1 MDHLLKSR
9 LGSAYGM
16 RHTGGITVVVQQD
29 LEAKEKEIQL
39 FKSEIKSLQ
48 DIVDRQKNTE
58 TKKVTEVSSKITDYQ
73 AKLAKA
79 EAEVTKMKQD
89 HAAQDLTFRVIQER
103 LVFTTNEA
111 EKYKLLAQEKIT
123 QERLNQSYLT
133 SNDLSQSVNRMKT
146 H

>member
-1 MDHLLKSR
+1 M
-9 LGSAYGM
+9 
-16 RHTGGITVVVQQD
+16 
-29 LEAKEKEIQL
+29 
-39 FKSEIKSLQ
+39 
-48 DIVDRQKNTE
+48 
-58 TKKVTEVSSKITDYQ
+58 TEVSSKITDYQ

-123 QERLNQSYLT
+123 QERLNQSHLT
-133 SNDLSQSVNRMKT
+133 SNDLNQAVNLLKT

>member
-1 MDHLLKSR
+1 M
-9 LGSAYGM
+9 
-16 RHTGGITVVVQQD
+16 
-29 LEAKEKEIQL
+29 
-39 FKSEIKSLQ
+39 
-48 DIVDRQKNTE
+48 
-58 TKKVTEVSSKITDYQ
+58 TEVSSKITDYQ

-123 QERLNQSYLT
+123 QERRIKKV
-133 SNDLSQSVNRMKT
+133 LSTETERYFPGPHTVRATMIQLLKAFKILFKFSS
-146 H
+146 

>member
-1 MDHLLKSR
+1 MD
-9 LGSAYGM
+9 
-16 RHTGGITVVVQQD
+16 
-29 LEAKEKEIQL
+29 AKEKEIQL

-48 DIVDRQKNTE
+48 DVVDRQKNTE
-58 TKKVTEVSSKITDYQ
+58 TKKVSEVSSQIVEYQ
-73 AKLAKA
+73 TKLERA
-79 EAEVTKMKQD
+79 EAEVAKMKQD

-123 QERLNQSYLT
+123 QEWLNQSHLS
-133 SNDLSQSVNRMKT
+133 SNDLSKVIQRHKT

>member
-1 MDHLLKSR
+1 MSHNMIELCFFTSNNW
-9 LGSAYGM
+9 
-16 RHTGGITVVVQQD
+16 IFQQD

-123 QERLNQSYLT
+123 QEWLNQTHLS
-133 SNDLSQSVNRMKT
+133 SNDLSKVIQRHKT

>member
-1 MDHLLKSR
+1 M
-9 LGSAYGM
+9 
-16 RHTGGITVVVQQD
+16 
-29 LEAKEKEIQL
+29 
-39 FKSEIKSLQ
+39 
-48 DIVDRQKNTE
+48 
-58 TKKVTEVSSKITDYQ
+58 TEVSSKITDYQ

-123 QERLNQSYLT
+123 QERLNQSHLT
-133 SNDLSQSVNRMKT
+133 SNDLSQAVNRLKT

>member
-1 MDHLLKSR
+1 
-9 LGSAYGM
+9 
-16 RHTGGITVVVQQD
+16 

-58 TKKVTEVSSKITDYQ
+58 TRKVTEVSSKITDYQ

-123 QERLNQSYLT
+123 QEQF
-133 SNDLSQSVNRMKT
+133 NRMT
-146 H
+146 I